1 MGTVQKMTEQSRWI
15 QRQRNSVLLCFCSI
29 YKENWKNVDRAY
41 GEESKENW

>member
-29 YKENWKNVDRAY
+29 YKENGIGKKIERM
-41 GEESKENW
+41 